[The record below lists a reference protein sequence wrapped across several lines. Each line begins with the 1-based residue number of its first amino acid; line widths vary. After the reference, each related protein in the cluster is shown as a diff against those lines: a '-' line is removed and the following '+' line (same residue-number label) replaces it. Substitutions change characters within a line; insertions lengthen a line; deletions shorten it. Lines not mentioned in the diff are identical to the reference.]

1 MLTEKVDDMRTD
13 VLLGSVNEAKTWSDT
28 RNHKRG
34 LRATFMKIYT
44 STADSFKM
52 ILLQHA

>member
-1 MLTEKVDDMRTD
+1 MLSEKVDDMRTD